1 MISVVIVDNHEP
13 NVVQLTY
20 ENLWRELKEIKD
32 AELLIKDEWF
42 DVSGVKNNLVC
53 YVEADC
59 LVNGGFFASQMGLL
73 KKDPMRNKIAVLGT
87 ATAVNDWGNRFF
99 GYHFVKSGWSGLT
112 KDGIRTK
119 GGYHIEPIKEKR
131 SSVIYATQITYIPG
145 AIMRKTAMQKV
156 LTNIQYNNSW
166 TNDLVYMST
175 MVSLGF
181 WRNGFITKQS
191 GRVGGQSGSPNSR
204 VHINPNT
211 TYVTTE
217 DYVNDIAKVN
227 VNADDLMPVFRRESI
242 G

>member
-1 MISVVIVDNHEP
+1 MLSVVIVDNHEP

-20 ENLWRELKEIKD
+20 ENLWRELKDIKD
-32 AELLIKDEWF
+32 AQLLVKDGWF

-59 LVNGGFFASQMGLL
+59 LVNGGHYTSQLGLL

-99 GYHFVKSGWSGLT
+99 GYHFVENGWSKQVNGT
-112 KDGIRTK
+112 QTK
-119 GGYHIEPIKEKR
+119 GGYHIEPIMEKR
-131 SSVIYATQITYIPG
+131 SSVIYATQIAYIPG
-145 AIMRKTAMQKV
+145 AIMRKQAMQKV
-156 LTNIQYNNSW
+156 LADIQFNPSW
-166 TNDLVYMST
+166 ANDLVYMST
-175 MVSLGF
+175 MISLGF
-181 WRNGFITKQS
+181 WRNGFIDKQA
-191 GRVGGQSGSPNSR
+191 GRIGGQSGSPNSR

-217 DYVNDIAKVN
+217 DYVNDVAKVG
-227 VNADDLMPVFRRESI
+227 VDGDDLMPVFKRESI